1 MIGNSPR
8 IRTNYLQPNS
18 QLPKS
23 IMQSNKNVYIPT
35 QNPQSGISRVIE
47 SPKIV
52 EVERVKLEEPI
63 EIDEKKQIKLKQAQK
78 IKEEMGILGIQ
89 NDTGKTLTN
98 DKSARDILIKQKI
111 E

>member
-23 IMQSNKNVYIPT
+23 IMQSNKNVYI
-35 QNPQSGISRVIE
+35 PQSGISRVIE